1 MATTFDEHF
10 NVLTGLE
17 SAVARVR
24 LRILTARGE
33 WVLRPQDG
41 IPYTEDVFS
50 SRQASRIIDVIKRHV
65 RQVEDVT
72 DVEITVQP
80 PPSERTLSLL
90 VELETIYG
98 SSTFGV
104 EVG

>member
-10 NVLTGLE
+10 NVLTGHE

-24 LRILTARGE
+24 MRIGMARGE
-33 WVLRPQDG
+33 WFLRPRDG
-41 IPYTEDVFS
+41 IPYAEDVFA
-50 SRQASRIIDVIKRHV
+50 SRQASRAIEVIKRHV
-65 RQVEDVT
+65 REVEDVT

-90 VELETIYG
+90 VELETIYD
-98 SSTFGV
+98 SSSFSV